1 MNRGDFQA
9 LARLRLR
16 EARALRDRELW
27 SGCLYLSG
35 YAVECALKACIARS
49 TRRHDFPDKR
59 RVNESYTHDLQ
70 TLLQAAGLRDKLD
83 QEAQADAGLKTAW
96 AAISNKWNVDRRYNW
111 LVAKQEAVDL
121 YKAAKKVN
129 QWLRERW

>member
-1 MNRGDFQA
+1 MKQQTR
-9 LARLRLR
+9 
-16 EARALRDRELW
+16 RATRKHRRPAPGRELW

-121 YKAAKKVN
+121 YKAAESMPFLVEI
-129 QWLRERW
+129 R